1 MRQGV
6 TDGLG
11 KLALLTDQA
20 KFCLVRSHS
29 SRARRVA
36 DFSAAGRRDVRRCR
50 ATDVPLDGIERGD
63 LFQRLAGNRR
73 KFGSGEFV
81 EVALDVGPV
90 RCQSLST
97 FAEVDRLGAKVNLTK
112 PKVKKRS

>member
-1 MRQGV
+1 
-6 TDGLG
+6 
-11 KLALLTDQA
+11 
-20 KFCLVRSHS
+20 
-29 SRARRVA
+29 VA
-36 DFSAAGRRDVRRCR
+36 DFSAAGRRDVRRRR

-112 PKVKKRS
+112 PNVKKCS